1 MKKDRFVPRTMA
13 SQHPDNASIPNW
25 CHSEVIAGED
35 EVYEAY
41 YDYSVLGCQE
51 VMWDAEGKDIDPQ
64 VVRKLLT
71 KYGEYFSKNKL
82 GEDVFL
88 TLRLPNPLIEVS
100 EKKIFLETLESI
112 PKHNDVASS
121 FYNKYPTISI
131 FEVILPFTV
140 SHVDLVR
147 VRETY
152 RKVIV
157 EPINEQI
164 DYYGLKLKELVG
176 EAYPREIEV
185 IPLIEDLNSLTTCD
199 QILTRYIELVSP
211 SYIRVFI
218 ARSDPAL
225 NYGFVAATLL
235 AKLALSKLQTVE
247 THSGIKIYPI
257 IGAGCLPFRGHN
269 SPENIDGF
277 VNEYR
282 GVWTVT
288 IQSAYRYDYTEGRV
302 IEAVKKLNSI
312 LPYGE
317 PKDFTGIEKPITSLV
332 QKFLEKYQES
342 LEPAIDAVNYIASL
356 IPARRSRKLHIGL
369 YGYSR
374 RVKGKS
380 LPRAIPFTGA
390 FYSLGMPPEFIGLR
404 VLKNLS
410 EEEYGILREVHVRL
424 REDLEEAG
432 RRVVWEAIS
441 LLIEYREVLSKHF
454 SGEFYEKFIPSY
466 LEDLETA
473 SDVIGIKIGGR
484 NLSDRRYANVIE
496 NFIISIIERE
506 YPKAEKELTEAAK
519 LRKSIG

>member
-1 MKKDRFVPRTMA
+1 MKKDRLIPKTMA
-13 SQHPDNASIPNW
+13 SQHPDNASIPTW
-25 CHSEVIAGED
+25 CTSDVIAGED

-41 YDYSVLGCQE
+41 YNFSILGCQE

-71 KYGEYFSKNKL
+71 KYGEYFSENKL

-112 PKHNDVASS
+112 PKHNDVASR
-121 FYNKYPTISI
+121 FYNDYPTISI
-131 FEVILPFTV
+131 FEVILPFTT
-140 SHVDLVR
+140 SHVDLIR
-147 VRETY
+147 IRETY

-164 DYYGLKLKELVG
+164 DYYGLKLKEIVG

-185 IPLIEDLNSLTTCD
+185 IPLIEDFNSLTTSD

-211 SYIRVFI
+211 SYVRVFI

-225 NYGFVAATLL
+225 NYGFVSATLL
-235 AKLALSKLQTVE
+235 AKLALSKLWNLE

-277 VNEYR
+277 LQEYS

-288 IQSAYRYDYTEGRV
+288 IQSAYRYDYHENKAC
-302 IEAVKKLNSI
+302 EAVKKLNTI
-312 LPYGE
+312 LPYSK
-317 PKDFTGIEKPITSLV
+317 PKDFTGIEEAITRLA
-332 QKFLEKYQES
+332 QKFLEKYQQS
-342 LEPAIDAVNYIASL
+342 LELAIDAVNHIAPL
-356 IPARRSRKLHIGL
+356 IPSRRSRKLHIGL

-374 RVKGKS
+374 NFKGKS

-390 FYSLGMPPEFIGLR
+390 FYSLGMPPEFIGMR
-404 VLKNLS
+404 VLKNLN
-410 EEEYGILREVHVRL
+410 EEEYDILREAHVRL

-441 LLIEYREVLSKHF
+441 LLVEYRETLSKHF
-454 SGEFYEKFIPSY
+454 SEEFYEKFIHLY
-466 LEDLETA
+466 LEDLETV
-473 SDVIGIKIGGR
+473 SEILGINITGR
-484 NLSDRRYANVIE
+484 KLSDRRYANIIE
-496 NFIISIIERE
+496 NFLISIIEEE
-506 YPKAEKELTEAAK
+506 YDRARQELVEAAK
-519 LRKSIG
+519 LRKSVG